1 MDSIAGWCFKGRKG
15 KWAASGECPHSALHC
30 IMTWA
35 CCAVSSATAGGVAF
49 RSQVVTQVELDMSDY
64 FSPEQV
70 TEFSEV
76 FNLFDKNGDHTI
88 AAHELGTVMRSLGQ
102 NPTEA
107 ELQEAVREADGDAT
121 GFVAFKAFL
130 SVMEAAARKLEAAN
144 QDEEVL
150 AAFKVF
156 DVDGDGKISAAELRF
171 ALTRIG
177 ETLSMEEAKEMI
189 AEAGMDEEGRIDY
202 VKYVKT
208 MKQV

>member
-1 MDSIAGWCFKGRKG
+1 M
-15 KWAASGECPHSALHC
+15 
-30 IMTWA
+30 
-35 CCAVSSATAGGVAF
+35 SSATAGGVAF